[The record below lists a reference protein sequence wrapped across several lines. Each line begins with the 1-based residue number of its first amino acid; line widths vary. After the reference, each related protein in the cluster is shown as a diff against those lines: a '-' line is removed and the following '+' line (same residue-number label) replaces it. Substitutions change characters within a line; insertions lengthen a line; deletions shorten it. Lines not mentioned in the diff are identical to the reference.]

1 MNVGIWVTVLCAK
14 LLNYSNFDYK
24 IDHKPAEKI
33 QALSPYRSI
42 VFAGF
47 QLSHFQSQYLR
58 GNNVTVYY
66 SALGLCLC
74 SVAARDTVH
83 VVYICFMCS
92 PLYIYLTIFQYTVLE
107 PSIDSEL
114 TNICKLSRFLLLGAR
129 SQIAV
134 QWLSSWVNSYH
145 IFWKFRQS
153 LLELIHFRNLLR

>member
-1 MNVGIWVTVLCAK
+1 MPNCLTTVTLIIKLIINQQKRYRPLAPTGVLF
-14 LLNYSNFDYK
+14 LL
-24 IDHKPAEKI
+24 
-33 QALSPYRSI
+33 ALK
-42 VFAGF
+42 
-47 QLSHFQSQYLR
+47 LSHFQSQYLR

-107 PSIDSEL
+107 PSIDSEV